1 MAVRGLRSMK
11 GIADLCIENS
21 IESRRVGPCRPSAY
35 YLRFVCGL
43 SSIDD
48 EPVVGDY
55 ANELFV
61 LGTDEQGPKER
72 S

>member
-1 MAVRGLRSMK
+1 MK

-21 IESRRVGPCRPSAY
+21 IETWRVGPCRPFVY

-43 SSIDD
+43 SSIDE

-55 ANELFV
+55 ANERFV
-61 LGTDEQGPKER
+61 QGTDEQGPKER